1 MSNHYYV
8 YILSSKKN
16 GTLYVGVTNDLM
28 RRVGEHKL
36 GLIEGFTNK
45 YKINKL
51 VYFETYNDINEAIL
65 REKRIKKWNRNW
77 KIKIIEEMN
86 PEWNDLY
93 DDLF

>member
-36 GLIEGFTNK
+36 GLIEGLTNK

-77 KIKIIEEMN
+77 KIRLIEEMIS
-86 PEWNDLY
+86 EWNDLY
-93 DDLF
+93 EDLF

>member
-28 RRVGEHKL
+28 RRIGEHKL

-45 YKINKL
+45 YKINKI
-51 VYFETYNDINEAIL
+51 VYFETYTNINEAIL

-77 KIKIIEEMN
+77 KIKLIEEMN
-86 PEWNDLY
+86 SESNDLY
-93 DDLF
+93 EDLF

>member
-1 MSNHYYV
+1 MSHHYYV
-8 YILSSKKN
+8 YLLSSKKN

-93 DDLF
+93 EDLL

>member
-1 MSNHYYV
+1 M

>member
-1 MSNHYYV
+1 M

-28 RRVGEHKL
+28 RRIGEHKL

-45 YKINKL
+45 YKINKI
-51 VYFETYNDINEAIL
+51 VYFETYTNINEAIL

-77 KIKIIEEMN
+77 KIKLIEEMN
-86 PEWNDLY
+86 SESNDLY
-93 DDLF
+93 EDLF

>member
-45 YKINKL
+45 YKINNL

>member
-1 MSNHYYV
+1 MYL
-8 YILSSKKN
+8 LSSKKN

-93 DDLF
+93 EDLL